1 MNLSSTDLIYIISLP
16 GTKLSSNATKIDE
29 YWGALLGRGGYI
41 YENGSEIEWC
51 KEKYN
56 LEGWALTE
64 DLDKVW
70 NSTNFNK
77 S

>member
-1 MNLSSTDLIYIISLP
+1 MYRFDLDYAK
-16 GTKLSSNATKIDE
+16 KLSSNATEIDE